1 MVQLKMW
8 SDNLVFIVF
17 QYQMSVLKDK
27 TNQSKTEM
35 GL

>member
-1 MVQLKMW
+1 MVQSKMW

>member
-27 TNQSKTEM
+27 INKSKTEM